1 MKIYDLRKVILEL
14 LEDGIAGLLVA
25 LEVVTVTERLDGLLL
40 LTRECSWHIDTDVHH
55 EVTLAT
61 AMP

>member
-25 LEVVTVTERLDGLLL
+25 LEELFIISHQYVYKRIQVLPVPDG
-40 LTRECSWHIDTDVHH
+40 RR
-55 EVTLAT
+55 
-61 AMP
+61 